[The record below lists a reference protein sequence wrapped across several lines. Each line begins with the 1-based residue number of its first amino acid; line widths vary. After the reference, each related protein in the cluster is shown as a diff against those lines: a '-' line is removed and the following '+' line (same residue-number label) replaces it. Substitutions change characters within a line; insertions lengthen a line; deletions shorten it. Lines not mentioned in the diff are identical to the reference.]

1 MGSPVRS
8 LKRTIPRSAAVN
20 RSVLLRLGRR
30 GERDPGG
37 ALPLALDDA
46 PLARGAAD
54 ERLEVDAGESRVVRA
69 DLRERPPHRALAL
82 DAEREDLELD
92 DAAERRVAGDAAVE
106 LEPPPLLRRPAGPDL
121 QRVAGD
127 AQTAHDVDQRVA
139 VLRDLGREPLE
150 RRLEVGAAVRAE
162 RAAGELEPGGRAGE
176 VVVEVDGDEA
186 AVHAVGH
193 TRSVADRH
201 RAAARSLRS

>member
-1 MGSPVRS
+1 MAPPSAPSRG
-8 LKRTIPRSAAVN
+8 TIPRSAAVN
-20 RSVLLRLGRR
+20 RSVLLRLRKR
-30 GERDPGG
+30 ERDAGS

-46 PLARGAAD
+46 PLALGAAD
-54 ERLEVDAGESRVVRA
+54 ERVEIDAGESRVVA
-69 DLRERPPHRALAL
+69 ANPRERPPHRPLAL

-92 DAAERRVAGDAAVE
+92 DAAQRRVAGDPAVE

-121 QRVAGD
+121 QRVPGD